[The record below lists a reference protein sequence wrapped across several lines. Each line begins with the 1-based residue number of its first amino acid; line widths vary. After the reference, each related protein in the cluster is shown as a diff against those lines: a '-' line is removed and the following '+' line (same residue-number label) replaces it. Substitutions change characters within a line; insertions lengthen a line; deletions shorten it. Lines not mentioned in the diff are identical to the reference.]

1 MESGILFISLPAC
14 IIFSDVKARYPMKK
28 HFKIFR
34 TLLALALFFCLQTVS
49 FSQPPP
55 PQEHGTS
62 GDAPPGGG
70 APIGEGM
77 YILFGLAGLYGGK
90 KIYDLRKT
98 LQSKDI

>member
-1 MESGILFISLPAC
+1 
-14 IIFSDVKARYPMKK
+14 MKK
-28 HFKIFR
+28 HFKILK
-34 TLLALALFFCLQTVS
+34 TLIALTLFFSLQTVS

-55 PQEHGTS
+55 PVEQGHGLS
-62 GDAPPGGG
+62 GDQPPGGG

-90 KIYDLRKT
+90 KIYDHRKS